1 MNEIMHCWPKEWIE
15 ASVSSGL
22 AIDKG
27 NGRYEFGSNE
37 LRDKMAKFAQLVI
50 EATVKEE
57 VEAEREAC
65 AKICESMIL
74 QSATRDEAHSQSQGN
89 GVAIDCANAIRARK

>member
-1 MNEIMHCWPKEWIE
+1 MKLLPEKYGQ
-15 ASVSSGL
+15 A
-22 AIDKG
+22 
-27 NGRYEFGSNE
+27 
-37 LRDKMAKFAQLVI
+37 AQM
-50 EATVKEE
+50 TVCEE
-57 VEAEREAC
+57 PETNAEECGHWYSPAAVARMIVAEREAC